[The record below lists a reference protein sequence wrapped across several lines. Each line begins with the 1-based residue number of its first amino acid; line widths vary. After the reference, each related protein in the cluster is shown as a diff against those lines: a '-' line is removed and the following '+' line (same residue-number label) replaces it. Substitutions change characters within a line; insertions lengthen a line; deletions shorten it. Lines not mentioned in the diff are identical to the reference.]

1 MNTLRK
7 RFRCFY
13 LILFAVILT
22 VSMLTAC
29 GNNNT
34 EQTPEET
41 DTPERSGSII
51 TVGFA
56 QSGSGATWN
65 AANIDS
71 IRQSC
76 SAENGFNLIL
86 ENANDSFD
94 NQIASIRSFI
104 EQDVDVIGF
113 SPLVADGWD
122 EVLQKAKHK
131 AADWIIEYMKPNY
144 TGTEKIKVALFQGTI
159 GASAEVGRTQG
170 VEEMLNNAGN
180 YEFVYKASGD
190 FKYDG
195 GG

>member
-1 MNTLRK
+1 MNTLRI

-22 VSMLTAC
+22 ISMLTAC

-41 DTPERSGSII
+41 DTTEESDSII

-122 EVLQKAKHK
+122 EVLQEAK
-131 AADWIIEYMKPNY
+131 AAGIPVILVDRTLNTADDTLY
-144 TGTEKIKVALFQGTI
+144 TCW
-159 GASAEVGRTQG
+159 VG
-170 VEEMLNNAGN
+170 
-180 YEFVYKASGD
+180 SD
-190 FKYDG
+190 FLLEG
-195 GG
+195 